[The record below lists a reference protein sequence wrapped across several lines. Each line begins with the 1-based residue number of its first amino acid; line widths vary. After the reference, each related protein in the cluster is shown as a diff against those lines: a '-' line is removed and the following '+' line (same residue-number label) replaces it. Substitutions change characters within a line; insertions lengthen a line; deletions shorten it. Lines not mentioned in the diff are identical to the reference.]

1 MRSITAAVLREP
13 GMPFSLENVELDDP
27 REDEI
32 LVRIVAAGI
41 CHTDISA
48 QSRIPTPAVLGHEG
62 AGIVEAIGQA
72 VTKVKKGDSVV
83 LTFGF
88 CGACPSCYEGAPHRC
103 DNMAAL
109 QFGCQRPDGSPTM
122 SIGGDV
128 VHGAFFQQSSFA
140 TYALATERNAV
151 PVGRNIPLHEL
162 AALGC
167 GIQTGA
173 GAVMNSLAVR
183 AGESLAVFGVGSVGL
198 SAVMAGVVVG
208 GQPIIAIDIHPR
220 RLEMALELGSS
231 HTIDA
236 REGDVSARVR
246 AITGRGVNHSLE
258 TSADEQAFN
267 DAITCLSMGGSC
279 ALVTVPHLGAPFA
292 FTPRSLIALEATLKG
307 VLEGSSVPDVF
318 IPRLIDLYAAGKF
331 PIDRLVTT
339 YPFAEINQAIEDS
352 HSGSA
357 IKPVLLIPGE

>member
-13 GMPFSLENVELDDP
+13 GAPFSLESVELDDP
-27 REDEI
+27 REDEV

-62 AGIVEAIGQA
+62 AGIVEAVGRA

-103 DNMAAL
+103 DDMAAL
-109 QFGCQRPDGSPTM
+109 QFGCRRSDGSPTM
-122 SIGGDV
+122 NIGGDV

-140 TYALATERNAV
+140 THALATERNTV
-151 PVGRNIPLHEL
+151 PVSGDVPLHEL
-162 AALGC
+162 APLGC
-167 GIQTGA
+167 GIQA
-173 GAVMNSLAVR
+173 GAVMNSLDVR

-208 GQPIIAIDIHPR
+208 ALPIIAIDIHPQ
-220 RLEMALELGSS
+220 RLELARELGAS

-267 DAITCLSMGGSC
+267 DAVTCLSMGGTC

-292 FTPRSLIALEATLKG
+292 FSPRSLIALEATLKG

-318 IPRLIDLYAAGKF
+318 IPRLIDLYVAGKF

-339 YPFAEINQAIEDS
+339 YPFAYINQAIADS

-357 IKPVLLIPGE
+357 IKPVLLLPS